1 MVSMRDIA
9 DRCKVS
15 VATVSKALN
24 HHSDISEETRKRQM
38 RWDIIRTRRRG
49 H

>member
-24 HHSDISEETRKRQM
+24 HHSDISEETRKQDSESGR
-38 RWDIIRTRRRG
+38 
-49 H
+49 

>member
-24 HHSDISEETRKRQM
+24 HHSDIRGNQKADSESGR
-38 RWDIIRTRRRG
+38 
-49 H
+49 